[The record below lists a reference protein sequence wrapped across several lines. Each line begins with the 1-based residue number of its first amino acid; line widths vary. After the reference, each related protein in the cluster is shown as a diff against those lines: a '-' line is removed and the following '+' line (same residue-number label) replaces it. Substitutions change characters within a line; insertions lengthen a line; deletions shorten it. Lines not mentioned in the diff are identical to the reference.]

1 MPTKPKT
8 RIGLDSQGSQLSAPL
23 RRTFFSGFLLFFFSS
38 KISERS
44 VCVSTTSLEL
54 FGLMA
59 GGTVMALNMQDEVE
73 AQVYTASQEET
84 GHLAGK
90 TGDEEQNVVLAT
102 GEIRSAKCAG

>member
-1 MPTKPKT
+1 MVHEGM
-8 RIGLDSQGSQLSAPL
+8 RRGRLGLLPVESVERAVSARCAL
-23 RRTFFSGFLLFFFSS
+23 
-38 KISERS
+38 ISERS

-59 GGTVMALNMQDEVE
+59 GGTVMALNMQDEAE

>member
-8 RIGLDSQGSQLSAPL
+8 RIGLDSQGSQLSAPSAIP
-23 RRTFFSGFLLFFFSS
+23 FFLDFFFFFFFP

-59 GGTVMALNMQDEVE
+59 GGTVMALNMQDEAE

-84 GHLAGK
+84 GYLAGK